1 MLTDKRRVWYLDVP
15 LTASHRLRQALNDA
29 KAPGGVPTNLLRQ
42 SDLPV
47 VAATVKLYFLELE
60 NPPLPYVQYE
70 DLKALYKDSEK
81 TATDDAKVA
90 ALKELLLRVPR
101 INLLVIDALV
111 THLKGLMESTRGE
124 EVDSDEAYL
133 TKLGLSIG
141 RCMCGSLSRRLDS
154 DPLYRPRPTQD
165 GHLAD
170 SYRPSTFALPV

>member
-1 MLTDKRRVWYLDVP
+1 M
-15 LTASHRLRQALNDA
+15 
-29 KAPGGVPTNLLRQ
+29 RQ

-81 TATDDAKVA
+81 TASDEVKVA

-111 THLKGLMESTRGE
+111 SHLKELMESTRGE
-124 EVDSDEAYL
+124 DVDSDEAYL

-141 RCMCGSLSRRLDS
+141 RCE
-154 DPLYRPRPTQD
+154 
-165 GHLAD
+165 
-170 SYRPSTFALPV
+170 F